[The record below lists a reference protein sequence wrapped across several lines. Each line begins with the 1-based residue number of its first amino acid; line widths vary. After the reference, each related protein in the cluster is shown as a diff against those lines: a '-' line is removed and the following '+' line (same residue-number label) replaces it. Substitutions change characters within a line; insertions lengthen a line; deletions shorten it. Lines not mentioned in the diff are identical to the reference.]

1 MKRAIF
7 LDRDGT
13 INVDYGFVSSPDKF
27 ELLPH
32 AVDGLKKMASLGF
45 LLIIVSN
52 QSGIGRN
59 YYTLT
64 DYEKVTAH
72 MLKLLKEQCVT
83 LDDLYYC
90 PHSPESNCVCRK
102 PATKMLTDAIQ
113 KWDIDHAQSF
123 LVGDKES
130 DIRAGI
136 RMGLKTFLIYNKAAG
151 VTQNE
156 IKYGENFCSKN
167 LLEVAKKIEILLHQ
181 EKAIHA

>member
-13 INVDYGFVSSPDKF
+13 INVDYGFVSAPEKF
-27 ELLPH
+27 QFLPY
-32 AVDGLKKMASLGF
+32 ALDGLKKMTSLGF

-59 YYTLT
+59 YYTLQ
-64 DYEKVTAH
+64 DYEAVTAH
-72 MLKLLKEQCVT
+72 MVKLLKDHQII
-83 LDDLYYC
+83 LDDFYYC
-90 PHSPESNCVCRK
+90 PHSPESNCACRK

-113 KWDIDHAQSF
+113 KWNIDPSQSF

-136 RMGLKTFLIYNKAAG
+136 RVGVKTFLIAQKEVAHGQDFRLN
-151 VTQNE
+151 
-156 IKYGENFCSKN
+156 N
-167 LLEVAKKIEILLHQ
+167 LLEVAEKIETFLEREALGKLL
-181 EKAIHA
+181 